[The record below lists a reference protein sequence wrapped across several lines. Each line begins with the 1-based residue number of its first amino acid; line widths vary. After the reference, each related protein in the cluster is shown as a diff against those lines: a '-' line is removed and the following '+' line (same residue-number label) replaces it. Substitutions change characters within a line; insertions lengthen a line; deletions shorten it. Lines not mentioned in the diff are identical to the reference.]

1 MKVMTKIIRTIF
13 VSILIAL
20 AFSIAASAQATTR
33 SSKPKT
39 QTAKVLITVK
49 GYEPGSLKLKRGI
62 PAKIT
67 FQRTTT
73 RTCGTEIVIPA
84 YGINKPLPLNEKVLV
99 SFTPTK
105 TGEYGFTC
113 GMDMMRGKL
122 IIQ

>member
-1 MKVMTKIIRTIF
+1 MKAMSKFTRF
-13 VSILIAL
+13 SIMSGLIVL
-20 AFSIAASAQATTR
+20 AFSVAATAQSTKK

-39 QTAKVLITVK
+39 QTAKVLISEK
-49 GYEPGSLKLKRGI
+49 GYEPGSLKLKRGV

-67 FQRTTT
+67 FLRTTD

>member
-1 MKVMTKIIRTIF
+1 MKVTTKTIRTIF
-13 VSILIAL
+13 VSSLIAL
-20 AFSIAASAQATTR
+20 VVSITASAQSTAR

-39 QTAKVLITVK
+39 QTAKVLISEK

-62 PAKIT
+62 PARIT
-67 FQRTTT
+67 FLRTTD

-84 YGINKPLPLNEKVLV
+84 YGINKSLPLYEKVLV

-122 IIQ
+122 VIQ